1 MKSFVDHTAI
11 TVKDIDWCIHFFGEV
26 CGMEVTRRKEIDGEL
41 KQVWLAGGL
50 QFVAAPE
57 DWQSGQPH
65 HIGLVVEN
73 LDDTR
78 AKMLTYPGVESIPG
92 RPAKWLRLPDG
103 LVLELFD
110 AQPGAIERMLDIDL
124 KVIPK

>member
-1 MKSFVDHTAI
+1 
-11 TVKDIDWCIHFFGEV
+11 
-26 CGMEVTRRKEIDGEL
+26 
-41 KQVWLAGGL
+41 
-50 QFVAAPE
+50 
-57 DWQSGQPH
+57 
-65 HIGLVVEN
+65 
-73 LDDTR
+73 
-78 AKMLTYPGVESIPG
+78 MLTYPGVESIPG